1 MGNLSKIFKLVSWYY
16 DIIYYK
22 KSKKKKFC
30 FSIMNSHSVEYILM
44 NQLKHLQSNYKCIFI

>member
-22 KSKKKKFC
+22 KSKKNLF
-30 FSIMNSHSVEYILM
+30 FSIINSHSVEYILM

>member
-22 KSKKKKFC
+22 KSKKKKFF